1 MLGHSN
7 LSFCH
12 LTHVKGHSKLSFY
25 HLAHV
30 RGLIMGIWNSH
41 TSIGNVL
48 GNTIAGAFVEVSDD
62 IFGGKSPKFNLSK
75 MLLNCQPDQLGVVV
89 HGARN
94 RDRSCWPRHVLLA
107 CSVSSSC
114 WVSTRTGLKQTKYC

>member
-7 LSFCH
+7 LSF
-12 LTHVKGHSKLSFY
+12 Y
-25 HLAHV
+25 HLKHV

-48 GNTIAGAFVEVSDD
+48 GNTITGAFVEVSDD

-75 MLLNCQPDQLGVVV
+75 IL
-89 HGARN
+89 
-94 RDRSCWPRHVLLA
+94 RSMTSIGKKREERYVYGTNYFGNKIETPIKDYRL
-107 CSVSSSC
+107 
-114 WVSTRTGLKQTKYC
+114 